1 MRKGL
6 SRRTFLGEARWPVQ
20 GLLLA
25 ACGQAQM
32 MAEEAP
38 AKEEMK
44 EEPKEAA
51 KDNRGAWSRSGRQ
64 LPARRPGPERD
75 LAELLG

>member
-6 SRRTFLGEARWPVQ
+6 SRRTFLGGSALAGA

-32 MAEEAP
+32 MTEDAP
-38 AKEEMK
+38 AKEEMA
-44 EEPKEAA
+44 EEPKAGR
-51 KDNRGAWSRSGRQ
+51 DNRGA
-64 LPARRPGPERD
+64 
-75 LAELLG
+75 